1 MARHLVGENCKKVER
16 DIGGEG
22 TCSSGMSLLLLHR
35 WFHHHSSP
43 PSDFLRFFG
52 KRRKSLFFLFYV
64 QTDSFYKLDSSTIES
79 GSRGPWNAAVERNER
94 RNPRLICTVTP
105 TPNPSPKSI

>member
-35 WFHHHSSP
+35 WFHHHCPLP
-43 PSDFLRFFG
+43 PGDFLITFGEMKEISFFPFLRSNRFV
-52 KRRKSLFFLFYV
+52 L
-64 QTDSFYKLDSSTIES
+64 
-79 GSRGPWNAAVERNER
+79 
-94 RNPRLICTVTP
+94 
-105 TPNPSPKSI
+105 